1 MTFSCQFSPFLSCVT
16 RSKRPGPVTILK
28 LAPGK
33 KRPAHPV
40 SWGDAPADSIQAMLE

>member
-1 MTFSCQFSPFLSCVT
+1 MPVFSLSFLRHPVQT
-16 RSKRPGPVTILK
+16 PGPVTILK